1 LIAEIL
7 VCYGDYHPV
16 TAVGRI
22 IAVTVMFSG
31 IGIFLLLVGT
41 RSQRRLQQAKLR
53 LKSETEVQARLLDD
67 ETKRAIKNKIDGIEK
82 MTEEDFDTLIIMIK
96 RVLEES
102 RNICLYSKCVSTHH
116 RKAKFCSKKASQK
129 RCYFSSGILLN
140 PYFTSWVWTCSA
152 ASRFSMLAGNSSFFF
167 EMFRSRIFKKQERN
181 AMQYIYRYML
191 VFLRTLILRTIA
203 LDCSYC
209 GSNSTVDMLT
219 DYF

>member
-7 VCYGDYHPV
+7 VCYGDYYPL

-41 RSQRRLQQAKLR
+41 LSQRRLQQAKLR

-82 MTEEDFDTLIIMIK
+82 MTEEAFDTLIIMIK

-116 RKAKFCSKKASQK
+116 RKAKFCSKKSK
-129 RCYFSSGILLN
+129 PETLL
-140 PYFTSWVWTCSA
+140 
-152 ASRFSMLAGNSSFFF
+152 LLL
-167 EMFRSRIFKKQERN
+167 RN
-181 AMQYIYRYML
+181 FVEPLFY
-191 VFLRTLILRTIA
+191 
-203 LDCSYC
+203 
-209 GSNSTVDMLT
+209 
-219 DYF
+219 